1 LSLKK
6 IEIPDLLIFRERF
19 IQLQHRYDQ
28 ELLITHH
35 LKSRA
40 LASVMNTLQREKVF
54 RKFKKRIRRFDGI
67 LQMDQQ
73 LLSNDE
79 VFSVLKYIARPQS
92 KLDMDKWLCQSVWD
106 PDSYE
111 LFKRKEYISSHM
123 DDYVQ
128 AWSLYEVRFNSL
140 IKMLGYKD
148 AKQYLPV
155 YIMKK
160 GPHKGLVDY
169 YLNGT
174 PNPTFSYALLNAYIR
189 ADKQSKIKEF
199 PDFQKSYFDVLLRL
213 RAETKRLEDT
223 SALFQSEK
231 KPSFT
236 PPSERKPLFKK
247 STSAKRENRVHKVD
261 QGSRLMFDDDNEGDE
276 SVQKVSSSYDED
288 PCSTQ
293 DEDSDED
300 TAEIEPTTVSSKEE
314 TKVNEE
320 TNDSW
325 LATISFGPGRPYVCF
340 DYAYTNRCPREE
352 KGVKCQFS
360 HDPEDIR
367 KWKALKELGQEG
379 AKSLVKSLGNKS
391 AGNSYKKTHS
401 DLTPQPPSQG
411 ARPQGQRPGVGRR
424 S

>member
-1 LSLKK
+1 
-6 IEIPDLLIFRERF
+6 
-19 IQLQHRYDQ
+19 
-28 ELLITHH
+28 
-35 LKSRA
+35 
-40 LASVMNTLQREKVF
+40 M
-54 RKFKKRIRRFDGI
+54 
-67 LQMDQQ
+67 
-73 LLSNDE
+73 
-79 VFSVLKYIARPQS
+79 
-92 KLDMDKWLCQSVWD
+92 
-106 PDSYE
+106 
-111 LFKRKEYISSHM
+111 
-123 DDYVQ
+123 
-128 AWSLYEVRFNSL
+128 
-140 IKMLGYKD
+140 
-148 AKQYLPV
+148 
-155 YIMKK
+155 
-160 GPHKGLVDY
+160 
-169 YLNGT
+169 
-174 PNPTFSYALLNAYIR
+174 
-189 ADKQSKIKEF
+189 
-199 PDFQKSYFDVLLRL
+199 
-213 RAETKRLEDT
+213 
-223 SALFQSEK
+223 
-231 KPSFT
+231 
-236 PPSERKPLFKK
+236 
-247 STSAKRENRVHKVD
+247 KRENRVHKVD
-261 QGSRLMFDDDNEGDE
+261 QGSRLMFDDDNEADE

-360 HDPEDIR
+360 HDLEDIR